1 MNGRM
6 RRPTGWSAN
15 SLLSALS
22 RATTAELLTL
32 GTHTEFEPGRVLVRE
47 NESSTHVYVLLD
59 GCVKVTATTPEGG
72 FALLSIRAGGE
83 LVGELACL
91 DGQPRSATVTAVN
104 RVRARV
110 LSQATFQNFLAH
122 HPDAAVAISRSVGA
136 KLRWATR
143 RRIDFSGS
151 RVRVRLA
158 RVLIELA
165 PTYGWPTAEGIEI
178 PLSQPELAAA
188 VGARE
193 PSVHKVLTGLR
204 RDGLISTGYGRI
216 TLLDLPR
223 LREVAGTANDPYA
236 R

>member
-6 RRPTGWSAN
+6 RRPDDWSAN

-22 RATTAELLTL
+22 KTATAELLTL
-32 GTHTEFEPGRVLVRE
+32 GTQVEFEPGHVLVHE
-47 NESSTHVYVLLD
+47 NDESTHVYVLLD
-59 GCVKVTATTPEGG
+59 GCAKVTAVTPEGG
-72 FALLSIRAGGE
+72 FALLAIRAGGE
-83 LVGELACL
+83 VVGEVASL
-91 DGQPRSATVTAVN
+91 DDQPRSATVTTIT
-104 RVRARV
+104 RVHARV
-110 LSQATFQNFLAH
+110 LSQAVFQNFLLRH
-122 HPDAAVAISRSVGA
+122 GDAAVAISRSMGA

-143 RRIDFSGS
+143 RRTDFSGG

-158 RVLIELA
+158 RVLVELA
-165 PTYGWPTAEGIEI
+165 PTYGWPAPEGIEI

-188 VGARE
+188 VGAKE
-193 PSVHKVLTGLR
+193 PSVHKVLAEFR

-223 LREVAGTANDPYA
+223 LREVAGTTNDPYA

>member
-6 RRPTGWSAN
+6 RRPGRWSAN
-15 SLLSALS
+15 SLLSTLS
-22 RATTAELLTL
+22 SATIAELLTL
-32 GTHTEFEPGRVLVRE
+32 GAELEFEPGRVMLRE
-47 NESSTHVYVLLD
+47 NEQTTHVYVLLE
-59 GCVKVTATTPEGG
+59 GCAKVTATTPEGG

-83 LVGELACL
+83 LVGELASL
-91 DGQPRSATVTAVN
+91 DGEPRSATVTAVN

-143 RRIDFSGS
+143 RRIDFSGG
-151 RVRVRLA
+151 RVQVRVA

-165 PTYGWPTAEGIEI
+165 PTYGWPTKEGIEI

-188 VGARE
+188 VGAKE
-193 PSVHKVLTGLR
+193 PSVHKVLTAFR
-204 RDGLISTGYGRI
+204 RNRLVSTGYGRI
-216 TLLDLPR
+216 TLLNIPK

>member
-6 RRPTGWSAN
+6 RRPNGWSAN
-15 SLLSALS
+15 SLLSSLS
-22 RATTAELLTL
+22 QATKAELLSL
-32 GTHTEFEPGRVLVRE
+32 GTWREFEPGRVLVHE
-47 NESSTHVYVLLD
+47 NEPTTHVYVLLA
-59 GCVKVTATTPEGG
+59 GCAKVTATTPEGG
-72 FALLSIRAGGE
+72 FALLAIRAGGE
-83 LVGELACL
+83 LIGELAGL
-91 DGQPRSATVTAVN
+91 DGQPRSATVTAITTVH
-104 RVRARV
+104 ARV
-110 LSQATFQNFLAH
+110 MPQATFQNFLTRH
-122 HPDAAVAISRSVGA
+122 GDAAVAISRSVGS

-158 RVLIELA
+158 RVLVELA
-165 PTYGWPTAEGIEI
+165 PTYGWANDEGIEI

-188 VGARE
+188 VGAKE
-193 PSVHKVLTGLR
+193 PSVHKVLTEFR

-223 LREVAGTANDPYA
+223 LREAAGTTNDPYA